1 MNAYAATMTLDQ
13 NRKVSEAFTREASR
27 LGRFIRGRVADA
39 GVAEDILQD
48 VFSEF
53 IEAERLMQPV
63 GQVGAWLFR
72 VARNRITDW
81 FRLKKPESLQ
91 TVADEDSGESW
102 EELLPSPDDGPEA
115 RYLRDAMLIELSDA
129 IAELPEAQR
138 AVFIAHAIDG
148 TSFKQLAQQTGE
160 SQNTLLSR
168 KHLAVRQLRKRLRAL
183 HPD

>member
-63 GQVGAWLFR
+63 GQVGA
-72 VARNRITDW
+72 
-81 FRLKKPESLQ
+81 S
-91 TVADEDSGESW
+91 
-102 EELLPSPDDGPEA
+102 
-115 RYLRDAMLIELSDA
+115 
-129 IAELPEAQR
+129 
-138 AVFIAHAIDG
+138 
-148 TSFKQLAQQTGE
+148 QQ
-160 SQNTLLSR
+160 
-168 KHLAVRQLRKRLRAL
+168 
-183 HPD
+183 